1 MTWKKRFIL
10 SVAAVFLMALPPVRA
25 SEDVRF
31 SIEYLTAA
39 SGLPSNSIRCIH
51 QDSNGFIWA
60 GTVNSGLFR
69 CDGKNVRK
77 IYPDYTV
84 GVTLADPR
92 IKSIAEDGNG
102 YLWISTM
109 SDQIS
114 CYSLMTETFVDY
126 TGTGDPYASYRML
139 SFAGDDV
146 WLWGRG
152 QGCMRV
158 MRENGIFYSEK
169 LSVDS
174 NDLPSDNVNFILPDR
189 DSSIWIGTELG
200 LCRYDESGSV
210 WYQEDYSFLFGAW
223 VGNQPAFL
231 SSDGRIWT
239 IRNARLVEIAR
250 IGGVSSTSL
259 WTGEFVTSDG
269 RWVLYSASSSYIWNP
284 VDGQVRKLPESD
296 IVRGGRTIIDDNGN
310 VLIFNDHGQVSYYDS
325 GMNRFFSMDSVSETG
340 RNFGTTRYGFV
351 RSDNGMVW
359 ISTHGNGL
367 WTLDVHDGRTRHY
380 SMGDRYSDI
389 IMCIL
394 EDRACNIWLGT
405 EYSGLVRLTPS
416 DTVAEYIHFGRGEDS
431 GYADMVRMVDVS
443 PNEGVWLCTR
453 DGRVHMYSRNL
464 SDRLGTMSFPDAV
477 YSMCEDTAGVRWI
490 GTRGSGLYAGDKR
503 LVHDRKNPESL
514 SSDNVFSIV
523 RDDSGRMWI
532 ATFGGGLNLAVRDAS
547 GDVHFRKF
555 FTDGYGRRRTRAVIE
570 DRKGMI
576 WLATSDG
583 LLVFDPDSL
592 VSDPSAYRVF
602 NSHNGLLHSDEVR
615 AVKEDSRGR
624 IWIAETGQGFCICE
638 RKDTSFAFRHYSTD
652 DGLVNSQVQGFVED
666 RDANMWITTEYG
678 VSCMD
683 IESGRFRNFVLSND
697 IQSNTCLDNCTAV
710 LDDGR
715 LVFGTNAG
723 LAIVEPDVVLSHDD
737 KVRPVVFTGFKVDG
751 VEVEPSSEDSPMPVS
766 VTYSPDIVLSYDRNS
781 FSVSYST
788 LDFLPGIRYSSKLE
802 GYDRDWS
809 IPSEQD
815 FVTYRDLPPG
825 KYTLSVRS
833 IDAAG
838 KWSEDAASLN
848 IRVKPPFYDSAVAWI
863 LYVSV
868 VLALLWLSFR
878 VLKKMNALR
887 NAAEVERQVTE
898 YKLVFFTNVSHE
910 FRTPLTLILNSLDRL
925 KSLPS
930 LRPETE
936 RTIRTMETGTQR
948 LLRLVNQLIEF
959 RKLQTGKFQL
969 KIQKTEVIGFLRSI
983 YDTFEGSAQDKKI
996 DCSFTSNVASAE
1008 VYIDRGDVD
1017 KIVYNLISNA
1027 LKYTPSGG
1035 RVNFSVEVDDSGK
1048 KLMLKVS
1055 DNGIGVPVEKRGQ
1068 LFTRFM
1074 SDAGS
1079 ESSMGIGLNLTK
1091 SLVQADKGD
1100 IWYEEN
1106 PGGGSVFTVVLPTDP
1121 SLFGPEDIVSNDDSS
1136 SLPVSSGSIVE
1147 PGPVGRTP
1155 AGNFGKNTHTARPL
1169 NRQKVLVIEDDNDIR
1184 RLIVEELSPYFIVK
1198 DAAEGQSGMKC
1209 LEEEK
1214 DIELVVCD
1222 VLMPGISGYE
1232 VTRKIKDNFETCHI
1246 PVILLTALS
1255 AEEKQMEGFNSGA
1268 DAYITKPF
1276 RPDYVLMRI
1285 RNLLEQ
1291 RNRLREKFSNDL
1303 SLKADAIC
1311 TNERDK
1317 EFMDKISSVLE
1328 KQLANPDFSMDDF
1341 ASEMNMGRSSFYSK
1355 IHSLTGYSPN
1365 KYIRILR
1372 LKKAAELLMTG
1383 EYNSSEVAFMVG
1395 IQDPSYFSKSFK
1407 EQFGMT
1413 PKAYQKQAADSKKPE
1428 EAAG

>member
-1 MTWKKRFIL
+1 
-10 SVAAVFLMALPPVRA
+10 MALPPARA
-25 SEDVRF
+25 SEEVRF

-69 CDGKNVRK
+69 YDGQNVRK
-77 IYPDYTV
+77 IYPDYKA

-92 IKSIAEDGNG
+92 IKSIEEDGMG

-109 SDQIS
+109 SDQVS
-114 CYSLMTETFVDY
+114 CYSLKTERFVDY
-126 TGTGDPYASYRML
+126 TGSGNPYVNYRML

-152 QGCMRV
+152 QGCLRV
-158 MRENGIFYSEK
+158 LRSNGDFHSER

-174 NDLPSDNVNFILPDR
+174 NDLPSDNVNFILQDK

-200 LCRYDESGSV
+200 LCRYDESGSM
-210 WYQEDYSFLFGAW
+210 WYQEDYSFLYGALT
-223 VGNQPAFL
+223 GNRPVFF

-239 IRNARLVEIAR
+239 LKDSGLAETARL
-250 IGGVSSTSL
+250 GGVSPSTL

-284 VDGQVRKLPESD
+284 DDGQVRELPESD
-296 IVRGGRTIIDDNGN
+296 IVRGGRTLGDDDGN
-310 VLIFNDHGQVSYYDS
+310 VLIFNDNGRVVYYDS
-325 GMNRFFSMDSVSETG
+325 EMNRFFSVDSGSEAG
-340 RNFGTTRYGFV
+340 QNFGTTRYGFV
-351 RSDNGMVW
+351 RSEDGKVW

-367 WTLDVHDGRTRHY
+367 LSLDIREGKTKRY
-380 SMGDRYSDI
+380 SLGDRYSDI

-394 EDRACNIWLGT
+394 EDRSGNIWLGT
-405 EYSGLVRLTPS
+405 EYSGLVRLMPM
-416 DTVAEYIHFGRGEDS
+416 DAVASYIHFGSGRDS

-443 PNEGVWLCTR
+443 QEEGVWLCTR
-453 DGRVHMYSRNL
+453 DGRVHVYSDDL
-464 SDRLGTMSFPDAV
+464 SDRIRTEAFPDAV
-477 YSMCEDTAGVRWI
+477 YSMCEDTAGVKWI
-490 GTRGSGLYAGDKR
+490 GTRGSGLYAGGTR
-503 LVHDRKNPESL
+503 YRHDRKSSESL

-523 RDDSGRMWI
+523 MDRSGRMWI
-532 ATFGGGLNLAVRDAS
+532 ATFGGGLNLAVRNAS
-547 GDVHFRKF
+547 GDLGFRKF
-555 FTDGYGRRRTRAVIE
+555 FTDNYGRRRTRAVME
-570 DRKGMI
+570 DRHGMM

-583 LLVFDPDSL
+583 LLLFDPDSL
-592 VSDPSAYRVF
+592 VADPSSYKVF
-602 NSHNGLLHSDEVR
+602 DTEGGMLASDEVR
-615 AVKEDSRGR
+615 ALKEDSRGR

-638 RKDTSFAFRHYSTD
+638 RKDTSFVFRHYSTD
-652 DGLVNSQVQGFVED
+652 DGLVSGQVQGFAED
-666 RDANMWITTEYG
+666 RDSNMWITTEYG

-683 IESGRFRNFVLSND
+683 HESGRFRNFMLSND
-697 IQSNTCLDNCTAV
+697 IQSNTCLDNCTAI
-710 LDDGR
+710 LEDGR
-715 LVFGTNAG
+715 LLFGTNAG
-723 LAIVEPDVVLSHDD
+723 LAIVDPEMVLSHDD
-737 KVRPVVFTGFKVDG
+737 KVKPVVFTGFKVDG
-751 VEVEPSSEDSPMPVS
+751 VEVAPSAEDSPMPVS

-781 FSVSYST
+781 FSVAYST
-788 LDFLPGIRYSSKLE
+788 LDFLPDVRYSSILE
-802 GYDRDWS
+802 GYDSEWS
-809 IPSEQD
+809 IPSKLD
-815 FVTYRDLPPG
+815 FVTYRDVPPG
-825 KYTLSVRS
+825 RYTLSVRS
-833 IDAAG
+833 VDAAG
-838 KWSEDAASLN
+838 RWSEDTASLN
-848 IRVKPPFYDSAVAWI
+848 IRVKPPFYASAAAWV
-863 LYVSV
+863 LYVSI

-878 VLKKMNALR
+878 ILRKMNSLR
-887 NAAEVERQVTE
+887 NAAEVEKQVTE

-969 KIQKTEVIGFLRSI
+969 KIQKTEAVGFLKSI

-996 DCSFTSNVASAE
+996 DYSFTSNVDSAE

-1027 LKYTPSGG
+1027 LKYTPQGG
-1035 RVNFSVEVDDSGK
+1035 KVNFIVNADADLTQLV
-1048 KLMLKVS
+1048 LKVA
-1055 DNGIGVPVEKRGQ
+1055 DTGIGIPAEKRSR

-1100 IWYEEN
+1100 IWFEEN
-1106 PGGGSVFTVVLPTDP
+1106 PGGGSVFTVVLPVCRSAFAPEEIVETD
-1121 SLFGPEDIVSNDDSS
+1121 
-1136 SLPVSSGSIVE
+1136 GSADVNPGYGGLE
-1147 PGPVGRTP
+1147 PGPVSIPDQDTREKTIV
-1155 AGNFGKNTHTARPL
+1155 RQSPL
-1169 NRQKVLVIEDDNDIR
+1169 NNRKVLVIEDDNDIR
-1184 RLIVEELSPYFIVK
+1184 RLIAEELSSYFHVL
-1198 DAAEGQSGMKC
+1198 DAPDGETGLKILAK
-1209 LEEEK
+1209 EK
-1214 DIELVVCD
+1214 DIEIVVCD
-1222 VLMPGISGYE
+1222 VLMPGMSGYE
-1232 VTRKIKDNFETCHI
+1232 VTKKIKENFDTCHI

-1303 SLKADAIC
+1303 SLKADSIC

-1317 EFMDKISSVLE
+1317 EFMDRISAVLD

-1341 ASEMNMGRSSFYSK
+1341 ASRMNMGRSSFYAK
-1355 IHSLTGYSPN
+1355 VHSITGYSPN

-1413 PKAYQKQAADSKKPE
+1413 PKAWQKQAADSKIQPE
-1428 EAAG
+1428 TEE